1 MVQPFLGFLLLGVF
15 VSPVFSAEGTPNH
28 APTRLEQQRSI
39 EYNKQLSRQTRHLFL
54 NEGEPS
60 KERSPERPFSE
71 IENAG
76 YLLFHADTTFS
87 TKTIKDTLAFRL
99 PAGVKL
105 AVFTDNP
112 KEVSSLKRRYS
123 KLAGKDRVEVLGLK
137 YKASYRAIWARDNT
151 PVPILNRSSDSEQ
164 SWGVV
169 DAKYYGG
176 DEPDVGIANWFK
188 VPLIKNPYEFEG
200 GNFVADARG
209 NCVIV
214 NKLATAFIPDTIF
227 TSLYGCQKVVR
238 LQHLAGIGH
247 ADERVKFIDEKVVL
261 TDTENYVPEL
271 QSLGYEV
278 RLLPKPEGG
287 EYRTYVNS
295 LSVNDTIFVPVFA
308 ERNDKQALEVYQST
322 GKNIVPL
329 DSRTLSDRGYG
340 SIHCITMTYPP
351 MESRRFEDIFKAK

>member
-1 MVQPFLGFLLLGVF
+1 MYRSLLFVLSFF
-15 VSPVFSAEGTPNH
+15 VSFAFSAEKSLNH
-28 APTRLEQQRSI
+28 APTRGEEQRSI
-39 EYNKQLSRQTRHLFL
+39 EYNRRLELGQLPDK
-54 NEGEPS
+54 NETQ
-60 KERSPERPFSE
+60 RPFSE
-71 IENAG
+71 IETAG
-76 YLLFHADTTFS
+76 YLLFHSDTYFNTRV
-87 TKTIKDTLAFRL
+87 IKDTLAARL

-112 KEVSSLKRRYS
+112 KEVNYLRKRYS
-123 KLAGKDRVEVLGLK
+123 KLVGKDRLEILSLK
-137 YKASYRAIWARDNT
+137 YNATTRAMWARDNT
-151 PVPILNRSSDSEQ
+151 PVPVLNLSPDAEKA
-164 SWGVV
+164 WGVV

-188 VPLIKNPYEFEG
+188 IPLTKNPYEFEG

-209 NCVIV
+209 NCVII

-238 LQHLAGIGH
+238 LQHLSGIGH
-247 ADERVKFIDEKVVL
+247 ADERVKFIDENVVL
-261 TDTENYVPEL
+261 TDTESYVPEL

-278 RLLPKPEGG
+278 RLLPKPQGG

-295 LSVNDTIFVPVFA
+295 LSINDTIFVPIYA
-308 ERNDKQALEVYQST
+308 EQKDSDALEVYRST
-322 GKNIVPL
+322 GKKIIPL

-351 MESRRFEDIFKAK
+351 LKSGRLEDLFR